1 MLVKPGEAKRAHDK
15 RDPILI
21 PASYVGDMLY
31 EHDRT
36 MSDFERDHPALK
48 DQRHI
53 CSWVVLSWLGYR

>member
-31 EHDRT
+31 EHGRT
-36 MSDFERDHPALK
+36 ITNFEHAYPALK
-48 DQRHI
+48 DVRHI
-53 CSWVVLSWLGYR
+53 DAWLVLSWLGYR